1 MPIPENPPAGYQT
14 LTPEA
19 IVDNPDAVIEFV
31 VDVLGG
37 TVKERIE
44 HNGRVMH
51 VELMIGDSMLM
62 LGGATAE
69 YPSFP
74 LMAHVYVDDVDVIF
88 AAAIGQGCVSTQEP
102 IDQFYGDRTAGVVDS
117 QGNVWY
123 IATHIEDVSS
133 EEIERRV
140 ASL

>member
-1 MPIPENPPAGYQT
+1 
-14 LTPEA
+14 
-19 IVDNPDAVIEFV
+19 
-31 VDVLGG
+31 LG
-37 TVKERIE
+37 
-44 HNGRVMH
+44 
-51 VELMIGDSMLM
+51 
-62 LGGATAE
+62 APTAE

-74 LMAHVYVDDVDVIF
+74 LMAHVYVDDVDVTF

-102 IDQFYGDRTAGVVDS
+102 IDQFYGDRTAGIVDS